1 MNVIEIETNL
11 PDNQPSYKDE
21 LKSKSNCT
29 ISCLLVI
36 VKSKKLCKPLHKNH
50 VSWLKKMI
58 FKARLSA
65 TYFLYVKTVIFH
77 YTYMCNTDILRL
89 YM

>member
-11 PDNQPSYKDE
+11 PDNQPSYKDV

-50 VSWLKKMI
+50 VAWLKK
-58 FKARLSA
+58 
-65 TYFLYVKTVIFH
+65 
-77 YTYMCNTDILRL
+77 
-89 YM
+89 